1 MSTLTAEELGKQ
13 LEKQTKAITEYVD
26 RRFEAVDRRFDEVE
40 KRTDVK
46 LAALETRFEA
56 RLDERFDDL
65 GRMIAT
71 GFHDLEG
78 RLDVREQVKKH
89 DHRIGRIE
97 HALNIKA

>member
-13 LEKQTKAITEYVD
+13 LEKQRKAIAADVTEQIGTLKVQ
-26 RRFEAVDRRFDEVE
+26 
-40 KRTDVK
+40 
-46 LAALETRFEA
+46 LETRM
-56 RLDERFDDL
+56 DDRFDDL

-89 DHRIGRIE
+89 DHRIGRVE